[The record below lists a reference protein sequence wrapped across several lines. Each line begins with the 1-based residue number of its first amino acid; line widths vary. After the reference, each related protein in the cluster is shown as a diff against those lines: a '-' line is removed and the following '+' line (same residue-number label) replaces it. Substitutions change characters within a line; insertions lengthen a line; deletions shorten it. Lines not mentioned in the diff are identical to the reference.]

1 MSANKPSSEEGWLD
15 PADDAPEW
23 TDEMFDVA
31 AFSVGGKVIRPAT
44 GYLGPNGVVR
54 GRPPLREQ
62 AKRQVTLRLDPEVID
77 RFRADG
83 PGWQG
88 RINEALRK
96 AALLLNA

>member
-1 MSANKPSSEEGWLD
+1 MSENKPDIAAGWLD
-15 PADDAPEW
+15 PADDAPEL
-23 TDEMFDVA
+23 TDEMLDIA
-31 AFSVGGKVIRPAT
+31 EFSIGGKVIRPAT

-62 AKRQVTLRLDPEVID
+62 AKQQVTLRLDPDVID
-77 RFRADG
+77 RFRKGG

-96 AALLLNA
+96 AVGL